1 MLDAARLRALADLA
15 GPERAFLTAY
25 LDAADAP
32 QALSARLDELR
43 ALVADEPAEADHF
56 DENVRLVRD
65 LLDAH
70 RPPDGGALALFAGF
84 AADLAEAHELPVP
97 VGTVARIGDAPYVR
111 PAYELLDEHEPFVA
125 VVADATAARVFL
137 VTADDADAVA
147 RVRGDVKNRVKKGGW
162 SQKRYA
168 RRRDKQMEA
177 YASDLAD
184 AVAGLL
190 RESGATRLVLL
201 GADEAVRALQ
211 NALPTDAREAVV
223 ATAPLASDAT
233 EAEILDA
240 AAEVAEEGERASERA
255 LWDEIREQGVGPGLA
270 AFGPTRVLAALQAA
284 RVDTVLVERDV
295 ERPATTCRACGHVAH
310 GTPDTCQACGSADVF
325 AGDLV
330 ETLTTLAARTGAE
343 VDFADP
349 IPALADHGGIAA
361 LLRY

>member
-15 GPERAFLTAY
+15 GPERAFLTVY
-25 LDAADAP
+25 LDAGEAPAAFDAHLDRLG
-32 QALSARLDELR
+32 ALLDGHP
-43 ALVADEPAEADHF
+43 DEREHF

-65 LLDAH
+65 LVEAHDA
-70 RPPDGGALALFAGF
+70 PEGGALAVFAGY
-84 AADLAEAHELPVP
+84 AADLAEAHALPVP

-111 PAYELLDEHEPFVA
+111 PAYELLDEHEPFVV

-177 YASDLAD
+177 YATDLAE

-190 RESGATRLVLL
+190 RESGAARLVLL

-211 NALPTDAREAVV
+211 HALPTDAREALV
-223 ATAPLASDAT
+223 ATAPIASDAT

-240 AAEVAEEGERASERA
+240 AAAVAEEGERASERA
-255 LWDEIREQGVGPGLA
+255 LCDEIREQGVGPGLA

-284 RVDTVLVERDV
+284 RVDTVLVERGV

-310 GTPDTCQACGSADVF
+310 GTPDSCQACGSHDVF

-330 ETLTTLAARTGAE
+330 EVMTTLAARTGAE

-349 IPALADHGGIAA
+349 IPALAAHGGVAA

>member
-1 MLDAARLRALADLA
+1 MIDAAHLRALADLA
-15 GPERAFLTAY
+15 GPERAFLTVY
-25 LDAADAP
+25 LDAGDAP
-32 QALSARLDELR
+32 SVLNAQLEHFAVLLDGHP
-43 ALVADEPAEADHF
+43 DEREHF

-65 LLDAH
+65 LLAGH
-70 RPPDGGALALFAGF
+70 RAPEGGALAVFAGY
-84 AADLAEAHELPVP
+84 AADLAEAHALPVP
-97 VGTVARIGDAPYVR
+97 VGSLARVGDAPYVR
-111 PAYELLDEHEPFVA
+111 PAFELLDEHEPFVV
-125 VVADATAARVFL
+125 VVADASAARVFL
-137 VTADDADAVA
+137 VTADDAEAVA

-177 YASDLAD
+177 YADDLAV
-184 AVAGLL
+184 AVAALL
-190 RESGATRLVLL
+190 RESGAGRLVVL
-201 GADEAVRALQ
+201 GAGEATRALEE
-211 NALPTDAREAVV
+211 ALPTDARAALV
-223 ATAPLASDAT
+223 ATAPIASDAS

-295 ERPATTCRACGHVAH
+295 ARPATTCRACGHVAH
-310 GTPDTCQACGSADVF
+310 GTPDSCQACGSHDVF
-325 AGDLV
+325 EGDLV
-330 ETLTTLAARTGAE
+330 EAMTTLAARTGAE

>member
-15 GPERAFLTAY
+15 GPERAFLTVY
-25 LDAADAP
+25 LDASDAP
-32 QALSARLDELR
+32 DVLDGHLGRLAALLDGHD
-43 ALVADEPAEADHF
+43 DEREHF

-65 LLDAH
+65 LVAAH
-70 RPPDGGALALFAGF
+70 PAPEGGSLAVFAGY
-84 AADLAEAHELPVP
+84 AADLAEAHALPVP

-168 RRRDKQMEA
+168 RRRDKQMET
-177 YASDLAD
+177 YATDLAE
-184 AVAGLL
+184 AVTALL
-190 RESGATRLVLL
+190 RESGATRLVVL

-211 NALPTDAREAVV
+211 NALPTDAREALV
-223 ATAPLASDAT
+223 ATAPIASDAS

-284 RVDTVLVERDV
+284 RVDTVLVERGV

-310 GTPDTCQACGSADVF
+310 GTPDSCQACGSSDVF

-330 ETLTTLAARTGAE
+330 EVMTTLAARTGAE

>member
-15 GPERAFLTAY
+15 GPERAFLTVY
-25 LDAADAP
+25 LDADDAP
-32 QALSARLDELR
+32 ATLDGHVDRLATLLDGHGDER
-43 ALVADEPAEADHF
+43 EHF
-56 DENVRLVRD
+56 DENVRIVRELV
-65 LLDAH
+65 AANAV
-70 RPPDGGALALFAGF
+70 PEGGSLAVFAGF
-84 AADLAEAHELPVP
+84 AADLAEAHPLPVP

-111 PAYELLDEHEPFVA
+111 PAYELLDEHEPFVV

-168 RRRDKQMEA
+168 RRRDKQMET
-177 YASDLAD
+177 YATDLAD
-184 AVAGLL
+184 AVTTLL
-190 RESGATRLVLL
+190 RESGAGRLVVL
-201 GADEAVRALQ
+201 GADEAVRAFQ
-211 NALPTDAREAVV
+211 NALPTDAREALV
-223 ATAPLASDAT
+223 ATAPIASDAT
-233 EAEILDA
+233 EAEILGA
-240 AAEVAEEGERASERA
+240 AADVAEEGERASERA

-284 RVDTVLVERDV
+284 RVDTVLVERGV

-325 AGDLV
+325 AADLV
-330 ETLTTLAARTGAE
+330 EVMTTLAARTGAE

>member
-15 GPERAFLTAY
+15 GPERAFLTVY

-32 QALSARLDELR
+32 SVLDAHLDRLGALLGGH
-43 ALVADEPAEADHF
+43 ADEREHF
-56 DENVRLVRD
+56 DENVRLVRE
-65 LLDAH
+65 LLEAH
-70 RPPDGGALALFAGF
+70 RAPEGGALAVFTGY
-84 AADLAEAHELPVP
+84 AADLAEAHDLPVP
-97 VGTVARIGDAPYVR
+97 VGTLARVGDAPYVR
-111 PAYELLDEHEPFVA
+111 PAYELLDEHEPFVV
-125 VVADATAARVFL
+125 VVADATRARIFL
-137 VTADDADAVA
+137 VTADDAEAVA
-147 RVRGDVKNRVKKGGW
+147 SVRGDVKNRVKKGGW

-177 YASDLAD
+177 YATDLAE

-190 RESGATRLVLL
+190 RESGAGRLVLL
-201 GADEAVRALQ
+201 GSAETTRALED
-211 NALPTDAREAVV
+211 ALPTDAREALV
-223 ATAPLASDAT
+223 ATAPIASDAS

-240 AAEVAEEGERASERA
+240 AADAAEDAERQSEVA

-295 ERPATTCRACGHVAH
+295 VRPATTCRACGHVAH
-310 GTPDTCQACGSADVF
+310 GTPDSCQACGAHDVF
-325 AGDLV
+325 EGDLV
-330 ETLTTLAARTGAE
+330 EAMTTLAARTGAE